1 MTVPSLVII
10 TTGPFD
16 GVAWNVV
23 VALMLFTTG
32 EDASAALAWLGMH
45 IAPDAKAIENKNFFM
60 FSPF

>member
-32 EDASAALAWLGMH
+32 LLLVKILQPHLLDLAC
-45 IAPDAKAIENKNFFM
+45 I
-60 FSPF
+60 

>member
-32 EDASAALAWLGMH
+32 EDTSGTCLTWHAYST
-45 IAPDAKAIENKNFFM
+45 
-60 FSPF
+60 

>member
-32 EDASAALAWLGMH
+32 EDRLYINDG
-45 IAPDAKAIENKNFFM
+45 PDGHTIRM
-60 FSPF
+60 

>member
-32 EDASAALAWLGMH
+32 EDTTAAFA
-45 IAPDAKAIENKNFFM
+45 
-60 FSPF
+60 